1 VQLDIKAT
9 QPKSILTA
17 TGGFLKGYSH
27 SLNPYTG
34 CAFACSYCYVRK
46 LPVSIFR
53 SQPWGT
59 WVDMKQGAAEL
70 LLKELIRAKKKGPVT
85 IFMSSSTDPY
95 QPVEYEARITR
106 SLLEVMTKEKP
117 DFLFIQTR
125 SPLVSRDM
133 DLFLQLQDRI
143 RISMTIET
151 DLEAVRKQF
160 TPSAPPI
167 AARYRALHQLTEAGL
182 PTQAT
187 VAPVLPSSE
196 AFGTWLSK
204 AADRVCVDD
213 YFMGDG
219 NQGRRTKA
227 LGISKLYTEEQ
238 AGWYDPEAYLRV
250 ISTLKP
256 YFDEDHILVSEQ
268 GFAPTL

>member
-1 VQLDIKAT
+1 MQLDIKAT
-9 QPKSILTA
+9 HPKSILTA

-70 LLKELIRAKKKGPVT
+70 LRKELIRAKKKGPVT

-106 SLLEVMTKEKP
+106 SLLEVMTEEKP

-125 SPLVSRDM
+125 SPLVTRDM

-143 RISMTIET
+143 RISVTIET

-196 AFGTWLSK
+196 AFGAWLSK

-219 NQGRRTKA
+219 NQGKRTKA
-227 LGISKLYTEEQ
+227 LGISKLYSEDQ
-238 AGWYDPEAYLRV
+238 LGWYDPEAYLRV
-250 ISTLKP
+250 IATLKP